1 MVLKTND
8 GLLSLKE
15 IIVDIVVPLI
25 SACNYNTSYRY
36 DLFLSTQS
44 AVFSWQ
50 KQNRDKNGITFLD
63 KKIYKIEWE
72 INRKILIFS
81 EYMHSIDV

>member
-36 DLFLSTQS
+36 DPFLSTQS

-50 KQNRDKNGITFLD
+50 KQNRDKNGITFLE
-63 KKIYKIEWE
+63 KKNLQNKMG
-72 INRKILIFS
+72 N
-81 EYMHSIDV
+81 